1 MTKRILFLYVSP
13 RSILC
18 NLLIKTLFNFSVLK
32 KRYSYCILNIR
43 KSLCNSVTLNIFNFA
58 VKIKFTTLL
67 PPSKFKFT
75 NDNSQMKWIFLVV
88 HQILYCIKETG
99 HTRQL
104 LQCIVHLSKSR
115 VNILQEKVVH
125 HYYNFAHYISNS
137 VKLRTR

>member
-1 MTKRILFLYVSP
+1 MTKRILFFYVSP

-18 NLLIKTLFNFSVLK
+18 NLLIETLFYFSVLK

-58 VKIKFTTLL
+58 VKMKFTTLL

-88 HQILYCIKETG
+88 HQILYFIN
-99 HTRQL
+99 
-104 LQCIVHLSKSR
+104 VYLSR
-115 VNILQEKVVH
+115 
-125 HYYNFAHYISNS
+125 YNFTKEIHCKREENG
-137 VKLRTR
+137 